1 MPRTVAAG
9 AVGLVVAAF
18 GFGAVPS
25 GTAAERGGPGPGRSP
40 LAAQAPAGQAAP
52 PAEWSAVETRATLRR
67 YCLAC
72 HNDRLRTA
80 GLALE
85 ALDAE
90 RVAEHPATWEKVVAK
105 LRAGAMPPAGR
116 PRPDRAAYA
125 AMAASL
131 ETALDRA
138 AAADP
143 NPGRK
148 AAHRLNRRE
157 YVNAVRDLLGL
168 EVDGAALLPPDD
180 VDHGFDNIADALPV
194 SPALLDRYLF
204 AARRIARLA
213 VGDPTAAPATETYG
227 LPRMRFQD
235 QRMSEDLPFGSRGG
249 IAVRHDFPADGE
261 YEIRVRLR
269 RQLYDYV
276 RGLQNRQRLEV
287 RLDGA
292 RVAAFLVG
300 GAPGNPPPRT
310 FAGAVAG
317 DPAWEEY
324 ALHADRHLALR
335 VPVRAGARAVGV
347 SFVQGRT
354 ERDGVLQPRATGK
367 VLAIAERWSSPSEA
381 PEAAVEHVSVSGPFL
396 AAGAGDTSARRRLF
410 VCYPSAVSEEA
421 PCAREVLARVARR
434 AYRRPLAGDDVET
447 LLAFYEAG
455 RAAGGFDAGI
465 RRGLEG
471 ILVDPEFLFR
481 FEREPR
487 APARPAPPPG
497 EADGAAAAAARAPAG
512 SIHPISDLELAS
524 RLSFFLWS
532 SIPDDE
538 LLDVAAA
545 GRLRDPGMLE
555 AQVRRMLADAR
566 AEALVDGFATQ
577 WLALRTLPGVVPTP
591 ELFPEFDDNLRQAFA
606 RETELFVGSQI
617 REDRSLLELLRADY
631 TFVDE
636 RLARHYGIPNVYG
649 SRFRR
654 VTFDDDSRGGL
665 LGHGSILTVTSYP
678 TRTSPVLRGHWLLE
692 HMLGAPP
699 PPPPPDVPALPE
711 RGAAGRPASVRERLE
726 RHRENAVCASCH
738 APMDPLGFALDHF
751 DAIGRWRA
759 TGEAGEPIDAS
770 GVFPDG
776 TAFHGLSGLRE
787 VLLDRRAQ
795 FVRTVVEKL
804 TTYALGRALE
814 YHDMPAVRRIVRE
827 AAADDHRWSSL
838 VLGIVRSLPFQMR
851 RSES

>member
-1 MPRTVAAG
+1 MPRTVALW
-9 AVGLVVAAF
+9 AVGLVVAF
-18 GFGAVPS
+18 GLGAAPTA
-25 GTAAERGGPGPGRSP
+25 TAAERE
-40 LAAQAPAGQAAP
+40 AQAPGRGRSAVAAEAPVGPSASAAG
-52 PAEWSAVETRATLRR
+52 WSAERTRGTLRR

-72 HNDRLRTA
+72 HNSRLRTA
-80 GLALE
+80 GLALD
-85 ALDAE
+85 ALDAD
-90 RVAEHPATWEKVVAK
+90 RVADDPAAWEKVVAK

-116 PRPDRAAYA
+116 PRPDSAAYA

-131 ETALDRA
+131 ETALDRV

-180 VDHGFDNIADALPV
+180 VDHGFDNIADALSV

-213 VGDPTAAPATETYG
+213 VGDPTAGPTTETYS
-227 LPRMRFQD
+227 LPGMRFQD
-235 QRMSEDLPFGSRGG
+235 QRMSEELPFGSRGG
-249 IAVRHDFPADGE
+249 LAVRHAFPVDGE
-261 YEIRVRLR
+261 YEIRIRLR

-292 RVAAFLVG
+292 RVATFLVG
-300 GAPGNPPPRT
+300 GAPGTPPPRT

-324 ALHADRHLALR
+324 ALHADEHLALR
-335 VPVRAGARAVGV
+335 VPVRAGSRAVGV

-396 AAGAGDTSARRRLF
+396 ATGAGETSTRRRLF

-421 PCAREVLARVARR
+421 SCAREVLTRVARL
-434 AYRRPLAGDDVET
+434 AYRRPLASDDVET
-447 LLAFYEAG
+447 LLAFFESG
-455 RAAGGFDAGI
+455 RAADGFDGGI
-465 RRGLEG
+465 RRGLES

-481 FEREPR
+481 FEREP
-487 APARPAPPPG
+487 
-497 EADGAAAAAARAPAG
+497 AAAARAAEPAR
-512 SIHPISDLELAS
+512 SIHPVSDLELAS

-538 LLDVAAA
+538 LLDLAAA
-545 GRLRDPGMLE
+545 GQLRDGEVLE
-555 AQVRRMLADAR
+555 EQVRRMLADVR

-617 REDRSLLELLRADY
+617 REDRSLLDLLRADY
-631 TFVDE
+631 TFVNE

-654 VTFDDDSRGGL
+654 VAFDDDSRGGL
-665 LGHGSILTVTSYP
+665 LGHGSVLTVTSYP

-711 RGAAGRPASVRERLE
+711 RGAQGRPASVRERLE

-776 TAFHGLSGLRE
+776 TAFRGLSGLRE
-787 VLLDRRAQ
+787 VLLERRGQ
-795 FVRTVVEKL
+795 FVRTIAEKL
-804 TTYALGRALE
+804 TTYALGRGLE
-814 YHDMPAVRRIVRE
+814 HYDMPAVRRIVRD
-827 AAADDHRWSSL
+827 AAADDHRWSSI